1 MGTQVSY
8 PGIYIQEFTPGAPIQ
23 GVGTSTGAFI
33 GTATSG
39 PILQPTKLSSW
50 DEFQSV
56 FGGFIAQ
63 APTSY
68 LAPAVYGFFAN
79 QGTNC
84 YIVRAGTGVMAF
96 ADLSD
101 RQAIPLPPPVLVA
114 TALQEGTGGNSISVQ
129 VVDSSRLGA
138 MLTKLGLAATLTA
151 EQAQSGIVNFNADGV
166 TLTLTSNAGFAPGD
180 RIHLNQGA
188 NNATAVIGSTQGTQI
203 LILTAPVAS
212 PASYVGGT
220 SRTDDYRPGQLTFRV
235 VVPNGLVLSQALP
248 AGALISITLGGTSE
262 IVTVASSGGDTITL
276 TTGLTNTY
284 SMAGPSF
291 PQIASLEFDLNI
303 TNAATG
309 KTEAFTQ
316 LSLNPLHPGYW
327 SNVVQSTLVAIAL
340 PATPPSPLQAD
351 PRPKDA
357 IYNLQLG
364 ADDDRALALADV
376 VTNPNKY
383 LDTLK
388 PLQDVNIVA
397 IPGVTDANPQQA
409 LVNHCESLF
418 NRFAVLDAV
427 RDHSVGFAN
436 LLTQYG
442 NVRTPDGFAA
452 IYFPWIQVVNPLT
465 GNTEYWPPSGAIAG
479 IYAQVDQKR
488 GVYKAPANVPVAGA
502 IGLETLMT
510 DADQGPL
517 NLLGINILRVF
528 PEQSQP
534 LVWGARTT
542 SVDSSWQ
549 YINVRRLFTFLE
561 QSIEQGIRWALFE
574 PNNVSLWKKL
584 TRTIT
589 EFLNRQKS
597 DGGVI
602 DFYVRI
608 DAALNPPSTQAL
620 GQLYIEIGV
629 QPAYPAEF
637 IILRIG
643 IWQGGSTVTES

>member
-1 MGTQVSY
+1 MATQVSY

-68 LAPAVYGFFAN
+68 LAPAVYSFFAN

-101 RQAIPLPPPVLVA
+101 RQTVTPPPVLVA
-114 TALQEGTGGNSISVQ
+114 TALQEGTVGNSISVQ
-129 VVDSSRLGA
+129 VVDSSRLTA
-138 MLTKLGLAATLTA
+138 MLTKLGLAATTLAA
-151 EQAQSGIVNFNADGV
+151 EQAQSSIAAFDATGT
-166 TLTLTSNAGFAPGD
+166 TLTLTSNTGFAAGD
-180 RIHLNQGA
+180 RIQVIQGA
-188 NNATAVIGSTQGTQI
+188 TTAIAVIASTQGTQI
-203 LILTAPVAS
+203 LKLSAPVAS
-212 PASYVGGT
+212 PATYVGGT
-220 SRTDDYRPGQLTFRV
+220 ARTDDYRPGQLTFRV

-248 AGALISITLGGTSE
+248 AGALISVTLGGTSE

-276 TTGLTNTY
+276 TSGLTNTY
-284 SMAGPSF
+284 SMAGPGF

-309 KTEAFTQ
+309 QTEAFPQ

-327 SNVVQSTLVAIAL
+327 SNVVNSQLIALSL

-351 PRPKDA
+351 PRPADA

-364 ADDDRALALADV
+364 ADDDRTLALADV

-397 IPGVTDANPQQA
+397 IPGVTDQNPQQA
-409 LVNHCESLF
+409 LVTHCETMF
-418 NRFAVLDAV
+418 DRFAVLDAV
-427 RDHSVGFAN
+427 RDKTVGFSD

-510 DADQGPL
+510 NADQGPL

-542 SVDSSWQ
+542 STDSSWQ
-549 YINVRRLFTFLE
+549 YISVRRLFIFLE

-574 PNNVSLWKKL
+574 PNNLSLWKKL

-620 GQLYIEIGV
+620 GQLYIEVGV

-643 IWQGGSTVTES
+643 IWQGGSSVTES